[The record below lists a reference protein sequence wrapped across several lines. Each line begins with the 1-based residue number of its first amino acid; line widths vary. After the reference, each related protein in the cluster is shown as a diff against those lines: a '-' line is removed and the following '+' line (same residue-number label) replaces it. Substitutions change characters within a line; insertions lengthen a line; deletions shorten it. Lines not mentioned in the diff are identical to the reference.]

1 MGNQLAGQVEGG
13 SGETWL
19 RPWNFKGA
27 QGVKNTGF
35 WPQIPEMHMKE
46 IISVSPHT
54 CTFPYIVQF
63 SLSVMSNSLPPHEL
77 QHTRPPCPSS
87 TPGLHQ
93 THAH

>member
-54 CTFPYIVQF
+54 
-63 SLSVMSNSLPPHEL
+63 SK
-77 QHTRPPCPSS
+77 
-87 TPGLHQ
+87 G
-93 THAH
+93 